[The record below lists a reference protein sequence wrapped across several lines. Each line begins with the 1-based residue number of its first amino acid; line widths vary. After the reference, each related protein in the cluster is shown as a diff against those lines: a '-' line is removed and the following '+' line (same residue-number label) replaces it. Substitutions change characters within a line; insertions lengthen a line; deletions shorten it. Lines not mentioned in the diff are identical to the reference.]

1 MKSKVAL
8 FTCIVIFSVIT
19 ALMFTGCEEQEKK
32 EPIKVGAVLAVT
44 GPASF
49 LGAPEE
55 KTLTMLAE
63 EINKAGG
70 IKGQKIEIIVKDSQ
84 ANPENAISFT
94 KQLIEEE
101 KVIAIIGPSTSG
113 ESMAIKDLCQEN
125 STILLSCAAAETI
138 VEPVAPFVFKTPQK
152 DSYAAVKIYQTM
164 QKMGIKK
171 IGVVVSN
178 AGFGLGGKAQ
188 LEKYAPE
195 HGIEIA
201 IAEVYDK
208 NSTDLTAVLTKLKD
222 KGVEAVVNWSIVPAQ
237 SIIPKNMRQLGMTIP
252 LFQSHG
258 FGNIKYTEAA
268 GEAAE
273 GIIFPCG
280 RLLVADV
287 LPSNHPQKA
296 VLSKYKNDYES
307 KYKED
312 ASTFGGHACDSFM
325 ILVEAIKK
333 AGADDVEKIRS
344 TIENMKGFVGTGG
357 IFNFSP
363 TDHNGLALDSFE
375 MLIVKNGKFVV
386 YEE

>member
-1 MKSKVAL
+1 MKSRWTLCA
-8 FTCIVIFSVIT
+8 CIVILAVLT
-19 ALMFTGCEEQEKK
+19 AILLSGCADQTRKQ
-32 EPIKVGAVLAVT
+32 PIKVGAILAVT

-63 EINKAGG
+63 QINNAGG
-70 IKGQKIEIIVKDSQ
+70 VDGRKIELIVKDSQ
-84 ANPENAISFT
+84 ANPENAISFA
-94 KQLIEEE
+94 KQLIEED
-101 KVIAIIGPSTSG
+101 KVTAIIGPTTSG

-138 VEPVAPFVFKTPQK
+138 VEPVASYVFKTPQK
-152 DSYAAVKIYQTM
+152 DSYAAIKIYQTM
-164 QKMGIKK
+164 NDLGIKK

-201 IAEVYDK
+201 ITEVYDK
-208 NSTDLTAVLTKLKD
+208 GEKDLTAVLTKVKD

-237 SIIPKNMRQLGMTIP
+237 SIIPKNMKQLGMNIP

-258 FGNIKYTEAA
+258 FGNIEYVKAA

-287 LPSNHPQKA
+287 LPSDHPQKA
-296 VLSKYKNDYES
+296 VLTKYKNDYES
-307 KYKED
+307 RFKED
-312 ASTFGGHACDSFM
+312 ASTFGGHAYDSFM
-325 ILVEAIKK
+325 ILMEAIKK

-344 TIENMKGFVGTGG
+344 AIENMKGFIGTGG
-357 IFNFSP
+357 IFNLSP
-363 TDHNGLALDSFE
+363 SDHNGLALDSFE
-375 MLIVKNGKFVV
+375 MLTVENGKFVL
-386 YEE
+386 YN

>member
-1 MKSKVAL
+1 MKLKGTLCRSLIILAVM
-8 FTCIVIFSVIT
+8 T
-19 ALMFTGCEEQEKK
+19 AVVFIGCEQAQKS
-32 EPIKVGAVLAVT
+32 PIKVGAVLAVT

-55 KTLTMLAE
+55 KTLTMLAD

-70 IKGQKIEIIVKDSQ
+70 IKGQKIEVIVKDTQ

-125 STILLSCAAAETI
+125 KTILLSCAAAETI
-138 VEPVAPFVFKTPQK
+138 VEPVAPYVFKTPQK
-152 DSYAAVKIYQTM
+152 DSYAAIKIYQTM
-164 QKMGIKK
+164 QKMGINR

-195 HGIEIA
+195 NGIDIA

-208 NSTDLTAVLTKLKD
+208 NATDLTAVLTKLKD
-222 KGVEAVVNWSIVPAQ
+222 KGVQAVVNWSIVPAQ
-237 SIIPKNMRQLGMTIP
+237 SIVAKNMRQLGMTIP

-258 FGNIKYTEAA
+258 FGNIKYAEAA

-287 LPSNHPQKA
+287 LPAGHPQKE
-296 VLSKYKNDYES
+296 VLVKYKNDYEG

-312 ASTFGGHACDSFM
+312 ASTFGGHAYDSFM
-325 ILVEAIKK
+325 ILVEAIKT

-357 IFNFSP
+357 IFNLTP
-363 TDHNGLALDSFE
+363 TDHNGLGLDSFE
-375 MLIVKNGKFVV
+375 MLTVKNGKFVL